1 MYNLSCYSKRNDHS
15 LCISKRSWLEG
26 EKKLAVAGV
35 EKAIAFYISIP
46 NLVTL
51 SNFLIILVFL
61 H

>member
-1 MYNLSCYSKRNDHS
+1 MAR
-15 LCISKRSWLEG
+15 G
-26 EKKLAVAGV
+26 GKKLAVAGV
-35 EKAIAFYISIP
+35 EKAIAFYISIA